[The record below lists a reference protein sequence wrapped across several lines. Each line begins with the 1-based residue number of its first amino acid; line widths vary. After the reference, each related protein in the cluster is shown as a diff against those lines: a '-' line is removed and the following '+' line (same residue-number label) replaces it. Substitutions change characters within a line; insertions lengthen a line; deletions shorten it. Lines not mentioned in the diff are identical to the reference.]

1 MAIADNKVV
10 TFKDLY
16 GANSMAS
23 FSDTTAIQIEWP
35 FFRGRVIP
43 NTSFGGL
50 ANKQYSYDQYTK
62 RLKYLYYGYGFYG
75 DSDTPSNPFNSNN
88 STSIP
93 KPCYVSSSGTSYTSF
108 EIIVPVF
115 HTSNSTA
122 YTSISDSTQIRILRQ
137 MIFSD
142 ESTYNPSF
150 INYSSI
156 SSLADEDMVN
166 DIWME
171 YKPILKTD
179 PSTGEPMKDENDNLL
194 YETDEEG
201 NVLYEEG
208 DYYAETRR
216 ADEDILPL

>member
-23 FSDTTAIQIEWP
+23 FSDVTSIQIEYP
-35 FFRGRVIP
+35 FFRGRVTP
-43 NTSFGGL
+43 NTPINAL
-50 ANKQYSYDQYTK
+50 TYKQYSYDQYTK

-75 DSDTPSNPFNSNN
+75 DSNSISNPFNTNTGDIS
-88 STSIP
+88 
-93 KPCYVSSSGTSYTSF
+93 KPCYVSSTGTSYSSF
-108 EIIVPVF
+108 NLMLPIW
-115 HTSNSTA
+115 HTTNSTA
-122 YTSISDSTQIRILRQ
+122 YTSSNEGSQVRIIRQ
-137 MIFSD
+137 MILSQD
-142 ESTYNPSF
+142 SIYSPSF

-156 SSLADEDMVN
+156 ASLADEDMVN

-171 YKPILKTD
+171 YKPIVMTD
-179 PSTGEPMKDENDNLL
+179 PSTGEPMKDENGNLL

-216 ADEDILPL
+216 ADEGILPL